1 MYILYILYMLQTDKA
16 SVLTETVQHL
26 KKLKNMVANIMTSHE
41 DGDGYSMCQPI
52 FIPGEYDE
60 MSISYCD
67 NGDKT
72 TVRAIICC
80 EDRPDLNHGLT
91 KAIRSANGKAVMA
104 EMATVGGRTK
114 MDMVVEWPQCRDIGE
129 DIGLLRRALKAVVE
143 DQILGRAKVMG
154 HGSIEPDFIALGR
167 RFADGHRPK
176 SS

>member
-1 MYILYILYMLQTDKA
+1 MLQIDKA
-16 SVLTETVQHL
+16 SVLTETVQNL
-26 KKLKNMVANIMTSHE
+26 NKLKNMVTNIVTTHE
-41 DGDGYSMCQPI
+41 DGDGCSMCQPI
-52 FIPGEYDE
+52 FIPSEYDE

-67 NGDKT
+67 NGGKT

-80 EDRPDLNHGLT
+80 EDRPGLNHGLK
-91 KAIRSANGKAVMA
+91 KAIQLAHGKAVMA

-114 MDMVVEWPQCRDIGE
+114 IDMVVEWPQCRDIGE

-143 DQILGRAKVMG
+143 DKILGRAKVMG

-167 RFADGHRPK
+167 MFADGHRPK